1 MSWLIETAVDRV
13 AAAGFYMANV
23 IRGGKP
29 APTKRMSATY
39 VSNLVCGT
47 ALVMIL
53 LMNWITSAWSIG
65 LATQLTK
72 CLPGTAYLISRS
84 VPDKIQRGQVVA
96 YASKGLAP
104 LLADGR
110 EVVKIAAG
118 VPGDVVKVD
127 ATGVSVNGRHWGPLN
142 AAVMKKAG
150 TSVNRVKRTYRL
162 GPNQFLVLGT
172 LSRTYDGRYWG
183 PIERK
188 QLIGTARVLW

>member
-1 MSWLIETAVDRV
+1 MARIDGAIDRV
-13 AAAGFYMANV
+13 AAAGAYMANV

-39 VSNLVCGT
+39 VSNLVCGS
-47 ALVMIL
+47 AVLMIL
-53 LMNWITSAWSIG
+53 LMNWVTSAWSLG

-72 CLPGTAYLISRS
+72 CLPGTAFLISRS
-84 VPDKIQRGQVVA
+84 VPEEVARGQMVA

-110 EVVKIAAG
+110 EVVKIVAG
-118 VPGDVVKVD
+118 VPGDVVQVD
-127 ATGVSVNGRHWGPLN
+127 DDGVSVNGRQWGPLN
-142 AAVMKKAG
+142 PVVMKKAG
-150 TSVNRVKRTYRL
+150 TSVDKVKRTYRL
-162 GPNQFLVLGT
+162 GDGQFLVLGT
-172 LSRTYDGRYWG
+172 MPRSYDGRYWG